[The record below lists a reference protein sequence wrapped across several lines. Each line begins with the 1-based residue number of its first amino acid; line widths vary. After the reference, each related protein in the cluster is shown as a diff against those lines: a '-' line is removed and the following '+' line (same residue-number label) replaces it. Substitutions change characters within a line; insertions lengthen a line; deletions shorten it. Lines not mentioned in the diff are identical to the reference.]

1 MAMDPHHDARRLRRA
16 NLRLAWLLA
25 LVAIGFLV
33 GFILVN
39 LP

>member
-1 MAMDPHHDARRLRRA
+1 MDPQHGSRKLRRA
-16 NLRLAWLLA
+16 NLRLAWLLG